1 MASFAAIRE
10 NPFELKH
17 DPAWLA
23 EQGLV
28 RDGEQRFIEALRER
42 ISSDVSPLGEGQIGP
57 GSWGSQAWQTTALN
71 NGGRRM
77 LSTGGARSSQRK
89 RHRTRRLL
97 RTMRDGVVGFGWLSQ
112 WLRR

>member
-1 MASFAAIRE
+1 MQGHLQRKLLGHRSPGTSTGGSASSAATQ
-10 NPFELKH
+10 
-17 DPAWLA
+17 AWHTTA
-23 EQGLV
+23 TT
-28 RDGEQRFIEALRER
+28 
-42 ISSDVSPLGEGQIGP
+42 
-57 GSWGSQAWQTTALN
+57 QAWQTTALN

-97 RTMRDGVVGFGWLSQ
+97 RTVRDGVVGFGWLSQ